1 MIIVRNERL
10 VKRNNRIGT
19 YAGILSIIV
28 LGGGMYISFKF
39 PDLISWSIIALASG
53 FTLSQIGI
61 SYSNRF
67 GRSPRPDETLDSALK
82 GLDDQYALYHYQ
94 SPVTHLLVGP
104 AGIWILFPFPQKGK
118 IIFNEKKG
126 RWKKVGGNAY
136 LKFFAQ
142 DNIGNPDKEIT
153 SSTNRLQKI
162 LTKIPDFEVPEIRA
176 ALVFSDENAIVEAD
190 NAPVPTLHARQL
202 KKLIR
207 KEAKGDHTL
216 PNPTVKT
223 VQDYFGLKSIQ

>member
-82 GLDDQYALYHYQ
+82 GLDNQYALYHYQ

-153 SSTNRLQKI
+153 SSTNRLQKS
-162 LTKIPDFEVPEIRA
+162 LTKIPDFEVPEIRS

-223 VQDYFGLKSIQ
+223 VQDFLGLKSIQ

>member
-82 GLDDQYALYHYQ
+82 GLDNQYALYHYQ

-162 LTKIPDFEVPEIRA
+162 LTKIPDFEVPEIRS

-223 VQDYFGLKSIQ
+223 VQDFLGLKSIQ